1 MALIMC
7 FLSLFG
13 SGAVKN
19 YRVEAP
25 EGLGEYTVKETAV
38 TDNADF
44 YVSPDGNDEN
54 DGSFDSPFA
63 TVERARDAV
72 RSIDKTGLDGITV
85 AIKAGDYR
93 ILSLEFTA
101 EDSGTENCPVTYCA
115 YGDGE
120 VIFNGGI

>member
-25 EGLGEYTVKETAV
+25 GGFGEYTVKETAV

-44 YVSPDGNDEN
+44 YVSPTETTKTTEALII
-54 DGSFDSPFA
+54 SSPLLKRKEMQSEA
-63 TVERARDAV
+63 LTGRDLKESPL
-72 RSIDKTGLDGITV
+72 R
-85 AIKAGDYR
+85 
-93 ILSLEFTA
+93 
-101 EDSGTENCPVTYCA
+101 
-115 YGDGE
+115 
-120 VIFNGGI
+120 